1 MVVLIKTG
9 VDPVTGLD
17 VLTATEVSVYDKV
30 FNSTNDTTA
39 TGAADFATAAN
50 DALQVLEYVHDNA
63 YP

>member
-1 MVVLIKTG
+1 VN
-9 VDPVTGLD
+9 
-17 VLTATEVSVYDKV
+17 VYEKV